1 MMIRKLYISIS
12 GEFRLQILHCLLI
25 GLVREENIVQD
36 YLCRFVEFLSYSRFN
51 LYYFWIVIIVDLCVS
66 M

>member
-12 GEFRLQILHCLLI
+12 GEFGLQILHCLLI
-25 GLVREENIVQD
+25 GLVREENIVQND
-36 YLCRFVEFLSYSRFN
+36 LSRFVEFFPYRRFN
-51 LYYFWIVIIVDLCVS
+51 LYYLWIVIVVNFCIS